1 MKIDYRLYLVT
12 DRTLTG
18 EALFYEKVQQ
28 ALRGG
33 VTLLQVREKEAGSRE
48 FYEITC
54 ALIKMAAP
62 FRVPVIVND
71 RLDIALS
78 ADADGLH
85 IGDEDLPVDVARR
98 WLGNKKILGYSASNP
113 ASAAYGER
121 MGADYIGAGAVFP
134 TDSKKDAG
142 TAIGLNT
149 LEAVVNSVQIP
160 VVGIGG
166 ISAKNLSQVK
176 ATGVA
181 GVSLISAILG
191 HPAPEKAAKEL
202 TLLWTR

>member
-18 EALFYEKVQQ
+18 ETHFYEKVQQ
-28 ALRGG
+28 ALKGG
-33 VTLLQVREKEAGSRE
+33 VTLLQVREKEVGSRE
-48 FYEITC
+48 FYDITC
-54 ALIKMAAP
+54 TLKKIAAP
-62 FRVPVIVND
+62 FGVPVIVND
-71 RLDIALS
+71 RLDIALA

-85 IGDEDLPVDVARR
+85 IGEGDLPVEVARK
-98 WLGNKKILGYSASNP
+98 WLGNRKLLGYSAGSP
-113 ASAAYGER
+113 SSAAYGER

-142 TAIGLNT
+142 TAIGLKT
-149 LEAVVNSVQIP
+149 LEEVVKSVGIP

-166 ISAKNLSQVK
+166 ISAANLSQVK

-181 GVSLISAILG
+181 GVSLISAVLG
-191 HPAPEKAAKEL
+191 HAEPEKAAKEL
-202 TLLWTR
+202 TLQWTT